1 MQIINV
7 NKLKNK
13 KNEKFVNYLTINI
26 QPRINIKIFYD
37 INEII
42 KTKYQIIKYIN
53 NNENNS
59 IFKAK
64 NIRTNKIVIMNIGIT
79 NYKNGINKFIIKEFG
94 KYRNN
99 LYFKFVES
107 FNIRKFDI
115 LFNVTIIKVYGSNC
129 II

>member
-1 MQIINV
+1 MIFKEEDNLDSGFKKLEENSPNFRIIEN
-7 NKLKNK
+7 
-13 KNEKFVNYLTINI
+13 NI
-26 QPRINIKIFYD
+26 LLS